1 MKILCEDGWKDLKEY
16 IICEDCGREYPEVW
30 LVSDQMWKLITGITD
45 GSGFLC
51 MDCFDELAREQGIFL
66 NWTCDLLQHEDK

>member
-1 MKILCEDGWKDLKEY
+1 
-16 IICEDCGREYPEVW
+16 
-30 LVSDQMWKLITGITD
+30 MWKLITGITD

-66 NWTCDLLQHEDK
+66 NWTCDLLQHGDK